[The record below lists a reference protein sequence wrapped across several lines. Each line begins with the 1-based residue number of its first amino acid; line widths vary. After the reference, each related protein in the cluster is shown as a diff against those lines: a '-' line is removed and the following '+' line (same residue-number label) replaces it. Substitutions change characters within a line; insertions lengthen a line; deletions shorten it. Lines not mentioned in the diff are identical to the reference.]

1 MYNDLK
7 SAIEFSKTIN
17 SRLRPA
23 SKFCPSKPAAPF
35 ARLKFRKVTSTRTG
49 SCRAGQSSRLPI
61 PLSPSPQISV
71 PRTIAASLPHKVISI
86 SFRQPPR
93 EGSLPRPF
101 AYATDTAFRFI
112 GLPCPTKRTIRLPS
126 RRSPDI
132 RSKNNYFPHSC
143 VFWKLC
149 AFSDCF

>member
-7 SAIEFSKTIN
+7 SAIEFFKNDKFAASTGVEILSVETGRAVCALEISPVHVN
-17 SRLRPA
+17 SDGFVQGGA
-23 SKFCPSKPAAPF
+23 IF
-35 ARLKFRKVTSTRTG
+35 T
-49 SCRAGQSSRLPI
+49 LPI
-61 PLSPSPQISV
+61 PLSPSPQILV

-86 SFRQPPR
+86 SFRQPLR

-132 RSKNNYFPHSC
+132 RSQNNYFP
-143 VFWKLC
+143 
-149 AFSDCF
+149 